1 MGQYYRTLLVFEDGS
16 ERCATAHDYDNGVKL
31 MEHSWVGND
40 FVNAILG
47 AIEDNPARVAWVGD
61 YSTDSIKDGCN
72 LGNGFITSRSQ
83 FEKVYSRTWSGGRG
97 KGVRALPKTD
107 KQYDFGMDSKDCYI
121 VNKTKRCFVD
131 LERYIKENSVHKY
144 GGIWAINPLP
154 LLTAVGNGLGGGD
167 FRGPT
172 GMEQVGTWA
181 FDEIYVSSLCPSK
194 WDEAMYHFRESSTAD
209 HEEEFPF

>member
-16 ERCATAHDYDNGVKL
+16 ERCAIAHDYDNGVKL
-31 MEHSWVGND
+31 MEHSWIGNN

-47 AIEDNPARVAWVGD
+47 AIENNPTRVAWVGD
-61 YSTDSIKDGCN
+61 YSTDSISDDCN
-72 LGNGFITSRSQ
+72 LGNGFITSRLQ
-83 FEKVYSRTWSGGRG
+83 FEKLYACLWQEKIKR
-97 KGVRALPKTD
+97 LPKTEE
-107 KQYDFGMDSKDCYI
+107 QYDLGMNSKDCYI
-121 VNKTKRCFVD
+121 VNKTKKCFIN
-131 LERYIKENSVHKY
+131 LEKYIKENSERKY

-181 FDEIYVSSLCPSK
+181 FDEIYVTSLCPSK
-194 WDEAMYHFRESSTAD
+194 WEEVLYHFSESPTAD
-209 HEEEFPF
+209 REIEYPF